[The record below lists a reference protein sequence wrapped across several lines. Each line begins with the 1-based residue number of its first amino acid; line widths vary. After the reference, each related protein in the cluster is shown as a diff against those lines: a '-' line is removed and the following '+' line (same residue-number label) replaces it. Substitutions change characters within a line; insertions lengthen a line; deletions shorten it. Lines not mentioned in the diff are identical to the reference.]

1 MKIKKKNKELRKE
14 KNSLKENISKQLLEL
29 KFEKKHSI
37 KSKCFKWIFRKI
49 LPTL

>member
-1 MKIKKKNKELRKE
+1 MEKENEELRKE
-14 KNSLKENISKQLLEL
+14 KNPLKEKISKGLLEL

-37 KSKCFKWIFRKI
+37 KSKCLKWIFKKM